1 MKRLV
6 IVFLLAAVG
15 FAACGD
21 DTLSEGES
29 TGILDPS
36 WDSDVR
42 SRASGQTHLFT
53 FRAAGDWQVEC
64 SDAWCA
70 VTPQSG
76 SAGLQ
81 ELTVV
86 TEENETGD
94 LRAATILVYV
104 IGYPMPEIIRISQS
118 AEEGDYSEVNE
129 WMYGYM
135 KECYLWNEPLADFEP
150 DYGVGYQDF
159 FESMLNFVAA
169 RKSADGRPLNYDDGH
184 WSNGVRNYFYSY
196 VLGPEEIGVQRL
208 ATRSPGDEITETGL
222 WRLGVP
228 YTAEGIVI
236 YGVTPGSPA
245 ARAGLQRGMFITE
258 VDGRKVTMLNYA
270 ELIDR
275 LYYGTSVRV
284 LPNWVLAI
292 DAGGH
297 FTELEPLPEV
307 TISAETFVD
316 PAIYRSEMMTIGGKK
331 VAYLLYM
338 GFDSTQDDTLLETF
352 ETFRDAEELILD
364 LRYNGGGSV
373 RSSTLLATLIAG
385 EAFKDEI
392 YCRTTYN
399 AQRMTREESGVYRIG
414 SNVVPD
420 GGGVYQPIATA
431 LSSALGLSRI
441 HVICTEST
449 ASASELIINGLRG
462 MGIEV
467 RLIGTRT
474 NGKNV
479 GMEGY
484 VDHIV
489 GEEAYTFMPITF
501 YSENCQ
507 GFRDYSDGFV
517 PDVELDD
524 INIYPADFATEEDRY
539 FALAASWIENDRMP
553 VASHPSRA
561 ATARSIGLRPDPV
574 DRPARHSGSVI
585 FRGGVERKR

>member
-1 MKRLV
+1 MNMKRLV

-15 FAACGD
+15 FSACGD
-21 DTLSEGES
+21 DTISEGES
-29 TGILDPS
+29 TGILEPS
-36 WDSDVR
+36 WGANVR
-42 SRASGQTHLFT
+42 SRASGQTHVFT
-53 FRAAGDWQVEC
+53 FRATGNWQVEC

-76 SAGLQ
+76 PAGRQ

-86 TEENETGD
+86 TSENETGD
-94 LRAATILVYV
+94 LRAATVLVYV
-104 IGYPMPEIIRISQS
+104 VGYPMPEIIRITQS

-129 WMYGYM
+129 WMFGDM
-135 KECYLWNEPLADFEP
+135 KERYLWNEPLADFEP

-159 FESMLNFVAA
+159 LESMLNFVAA
-169 RKSADGRPLNYDDGH
+169 RKDGDGLPLNYDDGH
-184 WSNGVRNYFYSY
+184 WSNGNLDYYYSY
-196 VLGPEEIGVQRL
+196 VLGPEEAEEQSF
-208 ATRSPGDEITETGL
+208 ATRSIGDEITETGI

-228 YTAEGIVI
+228 HTADGLVV
-236 YGVTPGSPA
+236 YGVAPGTSA

-270 ELIDR
+270 ELINR

-284 LPNWVLAI
+284 LPNRVLTI
-292 DAGGH
+292 DESGH
-297 FTELEPLPEV
+297 FTEVEPLPEV
-307 TISAETFVD
+307 TISAEKFVD
-316 PAIYRSEMMTIGGKK
+316 PAIYKSEMKTIGNKK

-338 GFDSTQDDTLLETF
+338 GFDSLQDETLIETF
-352 ETFRDAEELILD
+352 ESFRGAEELILD

-385 EAFKDEI
+385 EAYKDEVF
-392 YCRTTYN
+392 CRMTYN
-399 AQRMTREESGVYRIG
+399 AQRMAREESGVYLIG
-414 SNVVPD
+414 SNIVPD
-420 GGGVYQPIATA
+420 GSGIYQPIASA
-431 LSSALGLSRI
+431 LSASLGLQRI
-441 HVICTEST
+441 YVIGTEST

-462 MGIEV
+462 MGIKV

-484 VDHIV
+484 VGHIV
-489 GEEAYTFMPITF
+489 GEESYTFMPITF

-524 INIYPADFATEEDRY
+524 TNIYPADFATEEDSY
-539 FALAASWIENDRMP
+539 YSLAAFWIENDRMP
-553 VASHPSRA
+553 VISHSSRSA
-561 ATARSIGLRPDPV
+561 VGTRSILLRPDPV
-574 DRPARHSGSVI
+574 ARPARCGGSIV
-585 FRGGVERKR
+585 FRE